1 MKLKKRE
8 IMQESSLIKKHKKS
22 LYIGIVAFILVLVL
36 SSVLFFRDRSI
47 LINTQAFDY
56 ALQKDSIKEAWIDGK
71 YLYFNLGKNTYKIW
85 RDALDADRLKTLK
98 IKESSFSLWPFLFL
112 GVFIVALLWIY
123 MSRNLASPIKHLKK
137 NDTKEIN
144 DIKPVV
150 SQVDF
155 SDVAGIGEVK
165 EELEDIISFL
175 KSPKEYEDMG
185 ISFPKGVLLVGPP
198 GVGKTLIAKALA
210 KESGVPFFYQS
221 GASFV
226 QIYAGMGA
234 KRVRELFKVARRMS
248 PSIIFID
255 EIDAVGKARGGNRS
269 DERESTLNELLTQLD
284 GMHDNSTVIVLGA
297 TNHIEML
304 DSALLRSGRFDRKI
318 EINLP
323 NLSERIKI
331 LELHFR
337 DKKHHL
343 DLEAVARSCV
353 GFSGAALATLAN
365 EAALY
370 AHKKKH
376 DSILIEDI
384 NAVHQ
389 KVFLGKRMPMQ
400 LDEDEKK
407 ILSIYQASKIVCALD
422 LKLRFDSVM
431 LLGEFLLSE
440 ERGLLSEENL
450 KDRICFY
457 LSGIAGFDVFYNQR
471 YVYGQADLKRVLA
484 IEAQM
489 RDYEMLDSS
498 YQREGILAK
507 CVDKITK
514 HRDLIATLSQA
525 LLNQERLSYSQIQG
539 IVDEARL
546 V

>member
-123 MSRNLASPIKHLKK
+123 ISRNLAPPIKHLKK
-137 NDTKEIN
+137 NDTKEID

-234 KRVRELFKVARRMS
+234 KRVRELFKEARKMS

-284 GMHDNSTVIVLGA
+284 GMHDNSAVIVLGA

-304 DSALLRSGRFDRKI
+304 DSALLSSGRFDRKI

-323 NLSERIKI
+323 NFSERI
-331 LELHFR
+331 
-337 DKKHHL
+337 
-343 DLEAVARSCV
+343 
-353 GFSGAALATLAN
+353 
-365 EAALY
+365 
-370 AHKKKH
+370 
-376 DSILIEDI
+376 
-384 NAVHQ
+384 
-389 KVFLGKRMPMQ
+389 
-400 LDEDEKK
+400 
-407 ILSIYQASKIVCALD
+407 
-422 LKLRFDSVM
+422 
-431 LLGEFLLSE
+431 
-440 ERGLLSEENL
+440 
-450 KDRICFY
+450 
-457 LSGIAGFDVFYNQR
+457 
-471 YVYGQADLKRVLA
+471 
-484 IEAQM
+484 
-489 RDYEMLDSS
+489 
-498 YQREGILAK
+498 
-507 CVDKITK
+507 
-514 HRDLIATLSQA
+514 
-525 LLNQERLSYSQIQG
+525 
-539 IVDEARL
+539 
-546 V
+546 